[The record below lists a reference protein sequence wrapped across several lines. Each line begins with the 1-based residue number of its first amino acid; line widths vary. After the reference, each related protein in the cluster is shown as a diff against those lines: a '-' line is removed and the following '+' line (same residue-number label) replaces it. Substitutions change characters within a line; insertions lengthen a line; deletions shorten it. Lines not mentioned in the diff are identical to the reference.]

1 MNFSKTVLLIA
12 LLLCVAVLTGCQE
25 QQSNVGGVSIEPSA
39 TGFWY
44 SRMNTAAYR

>member
-1 MNFSKTVLLIA
+1 MKFSKTVLLIA

-25 QQSNVGGVSIEPSA
+25 QQSNTGGVSIEPSA

-44 SRMNTAAYR
+44 ANVNTAAYR